1 MIVMPSFCFEEECCC
16 WEADDADDEEDRI
29 DVAFE

>member
-1 MIVMPSFCFEEECCC
+1 MVMPSFCFEEECCC
-16 WEADDADDEEDRI
+16 WEADDDDEEDGI